1 MPQHNFNI
9 TVSDANTG
17 ITFRAAVNA
26 ALQALAGLSSGTG
39 DPSITYP
46 FQLKVNTDSN
56 PMTLVIRNAANNAW
70 HQIGH
75 FDANGKVIIDTGYGV
90 TSVTANYTATLNDE
104 VILANATAD
113 AVAVTL
119 PTAVGNTGK
128 KFVVKKIDSSVN
140 AVTVDPNGSETID
153 GQATA
158 SVKNLDET
166 IIVVSDGTNWRR
178 LLWDALDA
186 VASITADYTA
196 TLNDDTILANATAGA
211 VTVSLPTAVGNTGK
225 KFVIKK
231 IDSSANTVTV
241 DPNGSETI
249 DGQATAGIL
258 AQDNAIICQS
268 DGANWRNIS
277 KLSTLPAIR
286 DIARGLVVMNNITN
300 PNYQVDIDINE
311 IVLQDNSSLSLPYI
325 ATAVDLTLDV
335 TVNGING
342 HQRTVKTG
350 TASCS
355 GTTVT
360 GSGPLFTTEFAVGDV
375 IWFNTAGG
383 GRKIT
388 AIAGDKALNIE
399 SSLTASSQ
407 AISNGGEAPSTWYY
421 LWVIHDNITVAGLL
435 STSNTAPIMP
445 SGYTYKALVGAVYNN
460 SSSNFISL
468 YQQGARVRCDTGT
481 FDPANT
487 SATSTSIA
495 TFVPVTAKM
504 LHCRFYSVIRRFCG
518 CVLPPF

>member
-46 FQLKVNTDSN
+46 YQLKVNTASN
-56 PMTLVIRNAANNAW
+56 PMTL
-70 HQIGH
+70 
-75 FDANGKVIIDTGYGV
+75 
-90 TSVTANYTATLNDE
+90 
-104 VILANATAD
+104 
-113 AVAVTL
+113 
-119 PTAVGNTGK
+119 
-128 KFVVKKIDSSVN
+128 VKKIDSSVN

-268 DGANWRNIS
+268 DGANWRNI
-277 KLSTLPAIR
+277 
-286 DIARGLVVMNNITN
+286 
-300 PNYQVDIDINE
+300 
-311 IVLQDNSSLSLPYI
+311 
-325 ATAVDLTLDV
+325 
-335 TVNGING
+335 
-342 HQRTVKTG
+342 
-350 TASCS
+350 
-355 GTTVT
+355 
-360 GSGPLFTTEFAVGDV
+360 
-375 IWFNTAGG
+375 
-383 GRKIT
+383 
-388 AIAGDKALNIE
+388 
-399 SSLTASSQ
+399 
-407 AISNGGEAPSTWYY
+407 
-421 LWVIHDNITVAGLL
+421 
-435 STSNTAPIMP
+435 
-445 SGYTYKALVGAVYNN
+445 
-460 SSSNFISL
+460 
-468 YQQGARVRCDTGT
+468 
-481 FDPANT
+481 
-487 SATSTSIA
+487 
-495 TFVPVTAKM
+495 
-504 LHCRFYSVIRRFCG
+504 
-518 CVLPPF
+518 

>member
-46 FQLKVNTDSN
+46 YQLKVNTASN

-70 HQIGH
+70 IQIGH
-75 FDANGKVIIDTGYGV
+75 FDANGKLIIDTGYGV

-140 AVTVDPNGSETID
+140 A
-153 GQATA
+153 
-158 SVKNLDET
+158 
-166 IIVVSDGTNWRR
+166 
-178 LLWDALDA
+178 
-186 VASITADYTA
+186 
-196 TLNDDTILANATAGA
+196 
-211 VTVSLPTAVGNTGK
+211 
-225 KFVIKK
+225 
-231 IDSSANTVTV
+231 VTV

-325 ATAVDLTLDV
+325 ATAVDLTL
-335 TVNGING
+335 
-342 HQRTVKTG
+342 
-350 TASCS
+350 
-355 GTTVT
+355 
-360 GSGPLFTTEFAVGDV
+360 
-375 IWFNTAGG
+375 
-383 GRKIT
+383 
-388 AIAGDKALNIE
+388 E
-399 SSLTASSQ
+399 SFLTASSQ

-481 FDPANT
+481 FAPANT

-504 LHCRFYSVIRRFCG
+504 LHCRFYSVIGNYAGYVHPVSFAAYDDAWVQFIAENTSSGSGGSAG
-518 CVLPPF
+518 CSLEKHPLVFFTYKSGAPG

>member
-1 MPQHNFNI
+1 MDFKFLSQSGVKTLKQVVTTGDLNI
-9 TVSDANTG
+9 GDASKALAPVLRSEIANSSRFAATHYPELGRLLVLIGSTVWIYQYTYKAWVRMVGADVLGMFGTTDGRLYLCGTG
-17 ITFRAAVNA
+17 FLYQYDSGKTFAGVNIKWIWETAWLTLAKGLKAFLKLMEVITFPDTETTVNVQLSYDMNLSTMEHYMSFQSQPLNLQYIDAITDWDAVINFDEI
-26 ALQALAGLSSGTG
+26 LYNIVRIPLFGAGKSGK
-39 DPSITYP
+39 II
-46 FQLKVNTDSN
+46 FSN
-56 PMTLVIRNAANNAW
+56 HMTLFIRNASNNAW
-70 HQIGH
+70 IQIGH
-75 FDANGKVIIDTGYGV
+75 FDANGKLIIDTGYGV

-104 VILANATAD
+104 VILANATA
-113 AVAVTL
+113 
-119 PTAVGNTGK
+119 
-128 KFVVKKIDSSVN
+128 
-140 AVTVDPNGSETID
+140 
-153 GQATA
+153 
-158 SVKNLDET
+158 
-166 IIVVSDGTNWRR
+166 
-178 LLWDALDA
+178 
-186 VASITADYTA
+186 
-196 TLNDDTILANATAGA
+196 GA
-211 VTVSLPTAVGNTGK
+211 VTVTLPTAVGNTGK

-311 IVLQDNSSLSLPYI
+311 IVLKDNSSLSFPYI

-360 GSGPLFTTEFAVGDV
+360 GSGTLFTTEFAVGDV
-375 IWFNTAGG
+375 IWFNTAGV
-383 GRKIT
+383 GRRIT
-388 AIAGDKALNIE
+388 AIAGDTALTVE

-407 AISNGGEAPSTWYY
+407 E
-421 LWVIHDNITVAGLL
+421 
-435 STSNTAPIMP
+435 
-445 SGYTYKALVGAVYNN
+445 
-460 SSSNFISL
+460 
-468 YQQGARVRCDTGT
+468 
-481 FDPANT
+481 
-487 SATSTSIA
+487 
-495 TFVPVTAKM
+495 
-504 LHCRFYSVIRRFCG
+504 
-518 CVLPPF
+518 